1 MLQHAREVAPFE
13 IHEGAPTTELIT
25 DLIRVKLETALLV
38 THKTI
43 MQ

>member
-1 MLQHAREVAPFE
+1 MLQHAREVTPFE

-25 DLIRVKLETALLV
+25 DSIRVKSETALLV
-38 THKTI
+38 THETM